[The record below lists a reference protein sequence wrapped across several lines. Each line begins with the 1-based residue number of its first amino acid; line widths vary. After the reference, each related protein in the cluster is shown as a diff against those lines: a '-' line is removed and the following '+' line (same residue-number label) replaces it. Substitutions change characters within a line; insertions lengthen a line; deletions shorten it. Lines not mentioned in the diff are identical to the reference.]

1 MKKIR
6 IVLATFLFI
15 ILSTFTSHADSIEK
29 MNFDVIVD
37 KEGNATITETW
48 HTTFN
53 EGDEGTERY
62 KTFYDLQDE
71 VEVISVKQDGEE
83 LTETDWNVGLPF
95 EKKVGKY
102 GILKKSDGFELC
114 WGIGK
119 YGPTTY
125 EVKYKV
131 HSFIRN
137 LKDSDIAYW
146 SFIGNEFEPKPEEI
160 TIGIKLPDSNIVP
173 KMWAFG
179 YDGIIDY
186 DEQRIYQKSAGR
198 INAIRTLLKFP
209 KGTFNSKVKEDKPFA
224 YYEKMAKRGSDYNTY
239 LLKDIVLP
247 IIKKLLIPLIV
258 LGQAIGTIILREI
271 KHRDISNI
279 REMKKRV
286 KQVDKDDF
294 RSSLPYEGPIEDT
307 VLTVSYK
314 YNIRKRIPSVL
325 IARLVLKEYLSVN
338 NDTITINK
346 TKDKEHLPPYERIFL
361 YTIENIMGDYST
373 ITLDDLSQG
382 LSKKENAEKVIKI
395 IELVEDYSEE
405 FLLQN
410 NLLTKEKEKLSY
422 TEKAFTF
429 GQEMFKFK
437 NYLENFTLMKE
448 RHLPDVHLWEEWLE
462 YAYLFD
468 IPEETIQAIMEYVP
482 NNTISPNV
490 MYSINSISSATNSG
504 LSDYRSSGG
513 GGRVS
518 FGGGSGASGGG
529 GGGTR

>member
-48 HTTFN
+48 QTTFN

-71 VEVISVKQDGEE
+71 VEVISVKQDGKE

-95 EKKVGKY
+95 EKKIGKY

-146 SFIGNEFEPKPEEI
+146 SFIGDEFEPKPDETTIEI
-160 TIGIKLPDSNIVP
+160 QVPDSSIVP

-179 YDGIIDY
+179 YEGIIDS
-186 DEQRIYQKSAGR
+186 EKGKIYQKSTGR
-198 INAIRTLLKFP
+198 IKAIRTLLKFP
-209 KGTFNSKVKEDKPFA
+209 KGTFDSKVKENKPFT
-224 YYEKMAKRGSDYNTY
+224 YYEKMAKRGSNYKTT
-239 LLKDIVLP
+239 K
-247 IIKKLLIPLIV
+247 IIRPLIRKLLIPLIV
-258 LGQAIGTIILREI
+258 IGQSIGTIILREI

-294 RSSLPYEGPIEDT
+294 RSSLPYEGPIEDI

-338 NDTITINK
+338 NNTITINK
-346 TKDKEHLPPYERIFL
+346 TKDKENLPSYERIFL
-361 YTIENIMGDYST
+361 YTIENIIGDYST
-373 ITLDDLSQG
+373 ITLDNLSQE
-382 LSKKENAEKVIKI
+382 LSEKENAEKIIKI
-395 IELVEDYSEE
+395 IELVEDHSEE

-410 NLLTKEKEKLSY
+410 NLLTKENSKLSY

-482 NNTISPNV
+482 SNTVSPNV
-490 MYSINSISSATNSG
+490 IYSINSISSATSSG

-518 FGGGSGASGGG
+518 FGGGSGSSGGG

>member
-6 IVLATFLFI
+6 LLITTFLFI
-15 ILSTFTSHADSIEK
+15 LITTFTSHADSIDK
-29 MNFDVIVD
+29 MNFDVIID

-48 HTTFN
+48 NTTFDK
-53 EGDEGTERY
+53 GDRGTERY
-62 KTFYDLQDE
+62 KTFYDLQGE
-71 VEVISVKQDGEE
+71 VEVISVKQDGKE
-83 LTETDWNVGLPF
+83 LTETEWNVDSTF
-95 EKKVGKY
+95 DKKTGKY
-102 GILKKSDGFELC
+102 GIIKKSDGLELC
-114 WGIGK
+114 WGIGT

-131 HSFIRN
+131 HSFVRN
-137 LKDSDIAYW
+137 LKDSDIVYW
-146 SFIGNEFEPKPEEI
+146 SFIGNEFEPKPEEM
-160 TIGIKLPDSNIVP
+160 TIGIQVLDSNIKP

-179 YDGIIDY
+179 YDGMIDY
-186 DEQRIYQKSAGR
+186 DEHRIYQKSLGE

-209 KGTFNSKVKEDKPFA
+209 KGTFNSNVKEDKPFA

-239 LLKDIVLP
+239 LLKDIVFP
-247 IIKKLLIPLIV
+247 ILRKLLLPLIV

-271 KHRDISNI
+271 KHRNISNI
-279 REMKKRV
+279 REMKKRIKNV
-286 KQVDKDDF
+286 GKDDF
-294 RSSLPYEGPIEDT
+294 RSSLPYEGPIEDI

-338 NDTITINK
+338 NKTITINR
-346 TKDKEHLPPYERIFL
+346 TKDRGKLPSYERMFL
-361 YTIENIMGDYST
+361 YTIENIMDDYST
-373 ITLDDLSQG
+373 ITLGDLSQG
-382 LSKKENAEKVIKI
+382 LSEKENAEKVIKI

-410 NLLTKEKEKLSY
+410 NLLTKQKGKLSY

-490 MYSINSISSATNSG
+490 IYSINSISSATNSG

-518 FGGGSGASGGG
+518 FGGGSGSSGGG